1 MRTLLVSSLFI
12 VFLFPVTV
20 HALSISYVTPFGG
33 KIDSISVCTCI
44 ASPALILKI
53 KPVGRGNIINLLWQP
68 PFVTRPYKWYVPYP
82 GLNTLGLYIRG
93 GVCLMQAYPTCTQ
106 SSENVD
112 GTITKIGT
120 SRNPSGMRR

>member
-1 MRTLLVSSLFI
+1 MRSLLVSVFVLFT
-12 VFLFPVTV
+12 LFPSFV
-20 HALSISYVTPFGG
+20 HALSISYSTPFGG

-53 KPVGRGNIINLLWQP
+53 KPVGSITQISLLWQP
-68 PFVTRPYKWYVPYP
+68 PIVTRPYKWYVPYP
-82 GLNTLGLYIRG
+82 GVYTLGLYVKG

-106 SSENVD
+106 SSEKVT

-120 SRNPSGMRR
+120 GLVPPSGKK